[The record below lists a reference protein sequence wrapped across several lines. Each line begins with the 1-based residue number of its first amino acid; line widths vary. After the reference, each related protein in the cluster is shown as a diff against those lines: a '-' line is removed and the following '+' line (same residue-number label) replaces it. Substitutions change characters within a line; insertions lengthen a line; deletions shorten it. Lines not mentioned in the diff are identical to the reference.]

1 MVMDTSQTRR
11 RMNTPATN
19 KIGDRTNFFDTSQRD
34 ITPAHMD
41 QSIKGRTTITQRK
54 RKPSS
59 LITSRRE
66 SNLFETVQNLS
77 KQDRQG
83 ASFIQL
89 PQPSRILFI
98 MTPSTIGDP
107 SLLTHSSGSVR
118 PVRTYSPSTPLND
131 YSLLTPET
139 IR

>member
-1 MVMDTSQTRR
+1 MDTSQTRR

-34 ITPAHMD
+34 ITPTHMD
-41 QSIKGRTTITQRK
+41 QSIKDRTTITQRK

-83 ASFIQL
+83 ASFNQL
-89 PQPSRILFI
+89 PQPWRRLF
-98 MTPSTIGDP
+98 MKTPSTIGDP
-107 SLLTHSSGSVR
+107 SLLTPSPGSVR
-118 PVRTYSPSTPLND
+118 PVRTYSPTRPFNV
-131 YSLLTPET
+131 YSVLTPET
-139 IR
+139 N